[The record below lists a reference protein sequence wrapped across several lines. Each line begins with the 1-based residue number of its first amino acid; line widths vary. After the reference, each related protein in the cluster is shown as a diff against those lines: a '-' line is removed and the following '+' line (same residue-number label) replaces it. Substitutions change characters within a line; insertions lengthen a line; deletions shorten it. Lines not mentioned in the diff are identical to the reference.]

1 MYNLVHRGQDV
12 FVLISPVAKDEQMSN
27 DEMSTKPTIETVLE
41 RMNAWGEQFRSEFAE
56 LKAGQVELRGTVGEL
71 RNGLEALRTGQEE
84 LRKGQEALRADLN
97 AGLHRVT
104 RKIEILNDNILT
116 VQAHIRDHEVRME
129 KLEAELLAP
138 K

>member
-1 MYNLVHRGQDV
+1 
-12 FVLISPVAKDEQMSN
+12 MSN
-27 DEMSTKPTIETVLE
+27 DEMSTKPTIETVIE

-56 LKAGQVELRGTVGEL
+56 LKA
-71 RNGLEALRTGQEE
+71 GQEE

-116 VQAHIRDHEVRME
+116 VQAHIRDHEVRLE
-129 KLEAELLAP
+129 RLEAESLAP

>member
-1 MYNLVHRGQDV
+1 
-12 FVLISPVAKDEQMSN
+12 MSN

-56 LKAGQVELRGTVGEL
+56 LRGSVEELRKGQ
-71 RNGLEALRTGQEE
+71 EALRT
-84 LRKGQEALRADLN
+84 GQEALRADLN

-104 RKIEILNDNILT
+104 RKIEILNDNILS
-116 VQAHIRDHEVRME
+116 VQAHIRDHEVRLE
-129 KLEAELLAP
+129 RLEAESLAP

>member
-1 MYNLVHRGQDV
+1 
-12 FVLISPVAKDEQMSN
+12 MSN
-27 DEMSTKPTIETVLE
+27 DEMSTKPTIETVIE
-41 RMNAWGEQFRSEFAE
+41 RMNAWGEQSRSEFAE
-56 LKAGQVELRGTVGEL
+56 LKS
-71 RNGLEALRTGQEE
+71 GQEE

-97 AGLHRVT
+97 AGLHRVS

-129 KLEAELLAP
+129 KLESELLAP

>member
-1 MYNLVHRGQDV
+1 
-12 FVLISPVAKDEQMSN
+12 MSN

-41 RMNAWGEQFRSEFAE
+41 RMNTWGEQFRSEFAE
-56 LKAGQVELRGTVGEL
+56 LKAGQVELRGAVE
-71 RNGLEALRTGQEE
+71 ELRTGQEE

-116 VQAHIRDHEVRME
+116 VQAHIRDHEVRLE
-129 KLEAELLAP
+129 RLEAESLAP

>member
-1 MYNLVHRGQDV
+1 
-12 FVLISPVAKDEQMSN
+12 MSN
-27 DEMSTKPTIETVLE
+27 EEMSTKPTIETVIE

-56 LKAGQVELRGTVGEL
+56 LKA
-71 RNGLEALRTGQEE
+71 GQEE

-116 VQAHIRDHEVRME
+116 VQAHIRDHEVRLE
-129 KLEAELLAP
+129 RLEAESLAP